1 MPVASGSERPST
13 PPPQSRS
20 KPFLPGQTIPSTPPR
35 LRTQFQSI
43 AGSPGKRKVTDP
55 SGKSKLEI
63 LPGHLKTLVLLHS
76 AFDLSLGLW
85 LATHPPILPP
95 LEAELDNAKGN
106 GLDVDLVDLTN
117 FLQIKGMVEKTCQR
131 RFGITELRRL
141 VWIWGWQGDE
151 KALDDLEALQQ
162 ESSKEVGGKTRA
174 GDYLI
179 TLARTLDPI
188 TSRRTTTHGI
198 GLTLHLTPLEVASL
212 RNSLHTQIG
221 ANAGV
226 SVGMGALGRWS
237 AGGEER
243 GKRFEAK
250 VWRWW
255 EVCKERSARSKG
267 SARRGEEDEDDDED
281 MVPNVP
287 MAEIPKLPQVKMN
300 LPSATAGPSTAHSAG
315 PSAVR
320 TGSLLPAFEAPPAPR
335 KPVAISRTAG
345 STPGYG
351 LFTPSRSGAL
361 ESPVKPLVR
370 EEEDVFGR
378 VESIPS
384 ISSSAPGSSSGG
396 KKDSVAD
403 RRQAL
408 YDRVSHGL
416 TDYERVV
423 TDDRSIN
430 SRRSR
435 RGRPRISQRHPPAR
449 ATSRCMPNLVT

>member
-1 MPVASGSERPST
+1 MPTGRAPAPNPPFAPFPTPPQSRESEHTNRFQNVLPVASSSSRPST
-13 PPPQSRS
+13 PPPRATKS
-20 KPFLPGQTIPSTPPR
+20 FLPGQTVPSTPPR

-55 SGKSKLEI
+55 SGKSKLET

-95 LEAELDNAKGN
+95 LEAELEQSLGN
-106 GLDVDLVDLTN
+106 GLDVDLVDLSN
-117 FLQIKGMVEKTCQR
+117 FLQMKGMIEKTCQR

-162 ESSKEVGGKTRA
+162 DSKEVGSKTKA

-221 ANAGV
+221 VNAGV

-255 EVCKERSARSKG
+255 EVCRERSARLRAG
-267 SARRGEEDEDDDED
+267 ALRNEDDED
-281 MVPNVP
+281 EEDMIPNVP
-287 MAEIPKLPQVKMN
+287 MAEIPKLPQVQMN
-300 LPSATAGPSTAHSAG
+300 LPSCPGAPSKPTARSAG
-315 PSAVR
+315 PSAAR
-320 TGSLLPAFEAPPAPR
+320 TGFSLLPAFEPPASPR
-335 KPVAISRTAG
+335 KAASSSG
-345 STPGYG
+345 NTPGFG
-351 LFTPSRSGAL
+351 LFAPSRSGAL
-361 ESPVKPLVR
+361 VSPVKPSGSDEV
-370 EEEDVFGR
+370 DVFGP
-378 VESIPS
+378 VKSIPS
-384 ISSSAPGSSSGG
+384 SSSSAPGSSSGG

-408 YDRVSHGL
+408 YDRVS
-416 TDYERVV
+416 R
-423 TDDRSIN
+423 DRY
-430 SRRSR
+430 
-435 RGRPRISQRHPPAR
+435 
-449 ATSRCMPNLVT
+449 

>member
-1 MPVASGSERPST
+1 M
-13 PPPQSRS
+13 
-20 KPFLPGQTIPSTPPR
+20 
-35 LRTQFQSI
+35 
-43 AGSPGKRKVTDP
+43 
-55 SGKSKLEI
+55 
-63 LPGHLKTLVLLHS
+63 KTLVLLHS

-95 LEAELDNAKGN
+95 LDAELETSTGN
-106 GLDVDLVDLTN
+106 GLDVDLVDLSN
-117 FLQIKGMVEKTCQR
+117 FLQMKGMIEKTCQR
-131 RFGITELRRL
+131 RFGVTELRRL

-162 ESSKEVGGKTRA
+162 EGSRQVGGKTNA

-255 EVCKERSARSKG
+255 ELCRERSARSRG
-267 SARRGEEDEDDDED
+267 SAQRGDGDDEDEED

-300 LPSATAGPSTAHSAG
+300 LPSTASGPSTPLG
-315 PSAVR
+315 P
-320 TGSLLPAFEAPPAPR
+320 LLPALEVPPTPR
-335 KPVAISRTAG
+335 KAAASKSLSIG
-345 STPGYG
+345 KTPGFG

-361 ESPVKPLVR
+361 DSSANSLGSDEV
-370 EEEDVFGR
+370 DVFGP
-378 VESIPS
+378 VTSIPA
-384 ISSSAPGSSSGG
+384 SSSSTPASSSGG
-396 KKDSVAD
+396 RKDSVAD

-408 YDRVSHGL
+408 YDRVSP
-416 TDYERVV
+416 
-423 TDDRSIN
+423 DRC
-430 SRRSR
+430 
-435 RGRPRISQRHPPAR
+435 GY
-449 ATSRCMPNLVT
+449 